1 MDEDSFKNL
10 CLFDTLAGLQDGV
23 SHFSGPS
30 RVALIYAE
38 KPESPLLIYD
48 PQNLL
53 QGHEPKFKELYV
65 DSDLWRTR
73 GPDLS
78 GDGIYSFTHQEKN
91 LGLAGLISQGA
102 RSRSLFYQMWFTEH
116 HPDMCSVGPT
126 ERWLEH
132 AAVRLSHDFA
142 NQMDLYT
149 GISGRFL
156 QEYAT
161 HAVRDYIVDEM
172 NIILGWDTPLRI
184 YPILEAVIGIS
195 GTSEEGVWPR
205 GEVVF
210 VESSS
215 IQQLSFMAKFPFR
228 EQPKIANFKHVRKLL
243 LSVENSDRRLVSDG
257 RMIVGIA
264 TQAVDFFCIS
274 VMFKRGHGF
283 LKVND
288 HLVCSFSSGS
298 FHSTTNRAKL
308 FEVEEILLESPMDAD
323 IRSQLF
329 KIISAI
335 VHYGEEEE
343 FGCTLVVDMDE
354 VPLEL
359 PGQRFEESLDLR
371 EERYLELA
379 QAMARVDGAL
389 HIGADLHLHG
399 FACLLD
405 GHAIPGEDR
414 SRGARFNSALRFSAE
429 HEKIFVVVVSVD
441 RPVSVIQGGV
451 QLSAQCEVK
460 PLSGSLVAPCE
471 IEAWLN
477 RQEEL

>member
-10 CLFDTLAGLQDGV
+10 CLFDTLVGLEEGL

-30 RVALIYAE
+30 RVAVIYAE
-38 KPESPLLIYD
+38 KPESPLRVYD
-48 PQNLL
+48 PKNLL

-73 GPDLS
+73 EPDFS
-78 GDGIYSFTHQEKN
+78 GKGIYGITYPEKN

-102 RSRSLFYQMWFTEH
+102 RSRAVFYQMWFTEH
-116 HPDMCSVGPT
+116 HPDMCSIGPT

-132 AAVRLSHDFA
+132 AAGRLSHDFA
-142 NQMDLYT
+142 NQRDLYT

-156 QEYAT
+156 REYAT
-161 HAVRDYIVDEM
+161 HAVRDFIVDEM

-195 GTSEEGVWPR
+195 GTSEEGAWPR

-215 IQQLSFMAKFPFR
+215 IEQLSFMAKFPSR

-243 LSVENSDRRLVSDG
+243 LSVENSNRRLVSDG

-264 TQAVDFFCIS
+264 TQAVDAFCIS

-288 HLVCSFSSGS
+288 NLVCSFSGGD

-308 FEVEEILLESPMDAD
+308 FEVEEILLESTLD
-323 IRSQLF
+323 SESENQLF

-343 FGCTLVVDMDE
+343 FGCTLVVDMNDA
-354 VPLEL
+354 PLEL
-359 PGQRFEESLDLR
+359 PGQRFEHPLDLR
-371 EERYLELA
+371 EKRYLELA

-389 HIGADLHLHG
+389 HIGADLNLHG

-451 QLSAQCEVK
+451 QLSSRCEVK
-460 PLSGSLVAPCE
+460 PFPGTHVGSLKME
-471 IEAWLN
+471 QWLY
-477 RQEEL
+477 RQEEP